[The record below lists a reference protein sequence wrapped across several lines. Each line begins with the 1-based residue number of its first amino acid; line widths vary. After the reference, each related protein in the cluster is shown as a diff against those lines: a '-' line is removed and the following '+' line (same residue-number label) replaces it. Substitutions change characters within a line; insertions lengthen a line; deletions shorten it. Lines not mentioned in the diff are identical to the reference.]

1 MITYENLPPSA
12 QKSYRLLNNVRKV
25 TLFLS
30 WIGVPALIIL
40 ALIVSIKDGRF
51 PDKFSE
57 DFILSFF
64 LGTALQGL
72 FHSFYIVKAVL
83 EKTRMLFILLNI
95 FAIIPYLFVL
105 IGIPFFTAVF
115 AGLIFTIID
124 TIRLLKKMPLVYS
137 WEMRFFL
144 LERQAQAE
152 MAVMMA
158 NRRMG
163 NPMQD

>member
-40 ALIVSIKDGRF
+40 GLIVSIKEGSF
-51 PDKFSE
+51 PEKFTE

-64 LGTALQGL
+64 LGSALQGL
-72 FHSFYIVKAVL
+72 AHSIYIVKAVL
-83 EKTRMLFILLNI
+83 EKTRTLLVILGI
-95 FAIIPYLFVL
+95 FAIIPYLIIV
-105 IGIPFFTAVF
+105 IGIPFFTAAY

-124 TIRLLKKMPLVYS
+124 TILLLKKKPLVYK
-137 WEMRFFL
+137 WEHRFFL

-152 MAVMMA
+152 MAVMA
-158 NRRMG
+158 YSDCE
-163 NPMQD
+163 QCK

>member
-40 ALIVSIKDGRF
+40 ALVVSIKDGRF
-51 PDKFSE
+51 PEKFTE

-83 EKTRMLFILLNI
+83 EKLRTPIVILSIFTLILYLFI
-95 FAIIPYLFVL
+95 V
-105 IGIPFFTAVF
+105 IGIPFFTAMF

-124 TIRLLKKMPLVYS
+124 TIRLLKKKPLVYN

-152 MAVMMA
+152 MAVNA
-158 NRRMG
+158 YGQRR
-163 NPMQD
+163 